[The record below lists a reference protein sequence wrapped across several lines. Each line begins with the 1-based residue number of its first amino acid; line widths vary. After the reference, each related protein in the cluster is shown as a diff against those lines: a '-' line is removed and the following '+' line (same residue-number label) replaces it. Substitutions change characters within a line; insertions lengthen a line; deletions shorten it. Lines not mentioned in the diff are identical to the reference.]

1 MKKIINVSR
10 PRFWIYLFGPFLIG
24 LAAGGINWHNLSLDL
39 IFMSLYFL
47 FPANFLLYGVN
58 DIFDYA
64 TDRLN
69 PKKKKYEELVTP
81 KEQKRLFQRILLLT
95 LPFFIYSVFI
105 SLEVGTLFG
114 LFVLLSLQYS
124 SPPIRAKSK
133 PFLDMLFNGL
143 YIIPGIISYF
153 IISGEYP
160 PPLIIFS
167 GLFWTMAMHAYS
179 AVPDISVDRKANVQ
193 TVATL
198 LGFTPT
204 LYMCLVF
211 YIISVLFIYPI
222 LGVVSIFIALVY
234 VTLMSLSLMSNE
246 VNIFSLY
253 KKFPIINTI
262 VGGLLFFYL
271 LLK

>member
-1 MKKIINVSR
+1 MKKLIKISR

-24 LAAGGINWHNLSLDL
+24 LAVGGINRDYFSLDL
-39 IFMSLYFL
+39 LVLGLYFL
-47 FPANFLLYGVN
+47 FPANFLLYGIN

-64 TDRLN
+64 TDKLN

-105 SLEVGTLFG
+105 SLEVGTLLG

-133 PFLDMLFNGL
+133 PFLDMVFNGL

-153 IISGEYP
+153 IISGTYP
-160 PPLIIFS
+160 SPLIIFS
-167 GLFWTMAMHAYS
+167 ALFWTMAMHAYS
-179 AVPDISVDRKANVQ
+179 AVPDISVDRNAHIQ
-193 TVATL
+193 TIATQ

-204 LYMCLVF
+204 LYLCLVL
-211 YIISVLFIYPI
+211 YIISALLIYPF
-222 LGVVSIFIALVY
+222 LGVFAIFVALIY

-246 VNIFSLY
+246 TDIFSLY